1 LPNPTK
7 SDTNPT
13 ESIALRRSC
22 AQRSRRIIRWHAVRN
37 QERMMRSENIPTPA
51 SPEQPPLA
59 PHDPPEPAPQAAA
72 WRRAL
77 RVIGH
82 TPPKDYRMGRTT
94 VIKTTIRKG

>member
-1 LPNPTK
+1 
-7 SDTNPT
+7 
-13 ESIALRRSC
+13 
-22 AQRSRRIIRWHAVRN
+22 
-37 QERMMRSENIPTPA
+37 MMRSENIPTPA

-82 TPPKDYRMGRTT
+82 TPPKEYRMGRTT
-94 VIKTTIRKG
+94 VVKTTIRKE